1 MTAENNMN
9 ETNFLS
15 NKDMIEAVVV
25 SNSNKP
31 EKSFGTSTGF
41 EPMTSISIAN
51 KPSSNAT
58 RQFRNERERE
68 SE

>member
-1 MTAENNMN
+1 
-9 ETNFLS
+9 
-15 NKDMIEAVVV
+15 MIDAVVV

-31 EKSFGTSTGF
+31 EKKIGTSMGF

-51 KPSSNAT
+51 KLNSNAT